1 MFYLDTSA
9 LAKLVI
15 EEPESASLEHWL
27 LLNDERLTTSVVGK
41 VELLRVSRRT
51 RPNSTAT
58 ARALLA
64 DLPLVPLTPQVT
76 ELAGE
81 VRPAALRSL
90 DALHLASAIALD
102 DALTGFIVYDK
113 RLRDAAVLAD
123 LPVMSPG
130 SG

>member
-1 MFYLDTSA
+1 LFYLDTSA

-27 LLNDERLTTSVVGK
+27 LLNNERLTTSVVGK
-41 VELLRVSRRT
+41 VELLRVCRRT
-51 RPNSTAT
+51 RPDSTVT

-102 DALTGFIVYDK
+102 EALTGFIVYDK